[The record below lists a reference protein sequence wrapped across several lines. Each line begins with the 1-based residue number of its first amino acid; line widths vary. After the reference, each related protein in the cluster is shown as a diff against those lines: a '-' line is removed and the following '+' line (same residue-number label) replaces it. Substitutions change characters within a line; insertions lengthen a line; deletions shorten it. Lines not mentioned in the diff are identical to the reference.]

1 MGSVFRPDLRTARR
15 ERARG
20 RVLRVVLQY
29 PKPRSVRRLGARV
42 TLRLAYVK
50 RPGSSSAR
58 GVSKTSR
65 PPRGIRHTPVAV
77 GSRALV
83 APDSFKGTFDAP
95 TVARALADGLREAGW
110 ETDVCPVADG
120 GEGTLALLV
129 EALGGELVEVAA
141 SDPLGRRVACSFG
154 LVDDGATAIVEMAQA
169 SGLAR
174 VAPHERDA
182 WRASTAGTGELI
194 LAAAGTGAT
203 EILVA
208 VGGSATTDGGA
219 GAIEAIRA
227 GGGIGDAR
235 LRVLCDVE
243 SAFEDAPRI
252 FGPQKGADRALI
264 VRLEER
270 LATLA
275 ATLPRDPR
283 GLRFGGC
290 AGGLSG
296 GLWAAFGAELC
307 AGRGRGARRARRRR
321 ADACGAAR
329 RRGRGLPGRAELRRQ
344 DRRRAR
350 APRGRGGRRGARGRG
365 NEPAV
370 GRGGRAR
377 GAGARLDGIDAR
389 GDQRGWPSAGGG
401 LRPALAFARPPT

>member
-1 MGSVFRPDLRTARR
+1 MAP
-15 ERARG
+15 
-20 RVLRVVLQY
+20 
-29 PKPRSVRRLGARV
+29 
-42 TLRLAYVK
+42 
-50 RPGSSSAR
+50 
-58 GVSKTSR
+58 
-65 PPRGIRHTPVAV
+65 
-77 GSRALV
+77 RALV

-95 TVARALADGLREAGW
+95 TVARGLSDGLREAGW

-129 EALGGELVEVAA
+129 DALGGELVEVAA
-141 SDPLGRRVACSFG
+141 GDPFGRRVGCAFG
-154 LVDDGATAIVEMAQA
+154 LVEDGATAIVEMAQA

-174 VAPHERDA
+174 VAPEERDA

-194 LAAAGTGAT
+194 LAAAGTGART
-203 EILVA
+203 ILVA

-219 GAIEAIRA
+219 GAVAAIRA

-252 FGPQKGADRALI
+252 FGPQKGADPALV

-270 LATLA
+270 LAAFA

-283 GLRFGGC
+283 GVRFGGC

-307 AGRGRGARRARRRR
+307 AGAHAVLDALGVDARMRAAQLVVAGEGCLDEQSFGGKIVGELVRRA
-321 ADACGAAR
+321 GAAGVAVHAVVGTSR
-329 RRGRGLPGRAELRRQ
+329 LSDDAA
-344 DRRRAR
+344 AR
-350 APRGRGGRRGARGRG
+350 AGLARVWTASTLEQISAAGQALGQACAPR
-365 NEPAV
+365 
-370 GRGGRAR
+370 
-377 GAGARLDGIDAR
+377 
-389 GDQRGWPSAGGG
+389 
-401 LRPALAFARPPT
+401 

>member
-1 MGSVFRPDLRTARR
+1 MT
-15 ERARG
+15 
-20 RVLRVVLQY
+20 
-29 PKPRSVRRLGARV
+29 
-42 TLRLAYVK
+42 
-50 RPGSSSAR
+50 
-58 GVSKTSR
+58 
-65 PPRGIRHTPVAV
+65 
-77 GSRALV
+77 SRALV

-95 TVARALADGLREAGW
+95 TVAGALSDGLREAGW

-129 EALGGELVEVAA
+129 DALGGELVEVVA

-154 LVDDGATAIVEMAQA
+154 LVEDGATAIVEMAQA

-174 VAPHERDA
+174 VAPDERDA

-194 LAAAGTGAT
+194 LAAAGAGAN

-252 FGPQKGADRALI
+252 FGPQKGADRELI
-264 VRLEER
+264 VRLEKR
-270 LATLA
+270 LAALA

-283 GLRFGGC
+283 GRRFGGC

-296 GLWAAFGAELC
+296 GLGGAFGAELC
-307 AGRGRGARRARRRR
+307 AGACVVLDALGVDARMRAAQLVVAGEGCLDEPSFGGKIVGELVRRA
-321 ADACGAAR
+321 GAAGVAVHAVVGTSR
-329 RRGRGLPGRAELRRQ
+329 LSDDEAARAGLARVWTASTLEQIRAAGRALGESCG
-344 DRRRAR
+344 
-350 APRGRGGRRGARGRG
+350 PR
-365 NEPAV
+365 
-370 GRGGRAR
+370 
-377 GAGARLDGIDAR
+377 
-389 GDQRGWPSAGGG
+389 
-401 LRPALAFARPPT
+401 